1 MRVKRK
7 QIEFLKR
14 EIEKVIPGSKIFL
27 FGSRVDDNQK
37 GGDLDLLILSKKKI
51 PFKTTRRIKI
61 SFYRE
66 FGYQKLDLV
75 NFRFD
80 EKSPFKELALLE
92 GEKL

>member
-1 MRVKRK
+1 MRAK
-7 QIEFLKR
+7 QKQLDFLKR
-14 EIEKVIPGSKIFL
+14 EIEKVVPGSKIYL

-37 GGDLDLLILSKKKI
+37 GGDLDILILSKEKI
-51 PFKTTRRIKI
+51 HFGTTRRIKI

-80 EKSPFKELALLE
+80 EESPFKELVLLE